1 MVNLAKPM
9 ISHTL
14 YVIILCYLCLGVMSV
29 KRIENVVL
37 LKVIGSCELLAALA
51 MFYIFSDAV
60 PALMSGVILLGLS
73 ANSFYQA
80 HKCYLRQ
87 YTPKK
92 DDEANSHN

>member
-1 MVNLAKPM
+1 M
-9 ISHTL
+9 
-14 YVIILCYLCLGVMSV
+14 

-51 MFYIFSDAV
+51 MFYLFSDEV
-60 PALMSGVILLGLS
+60 PALIGGVILLGLS
-73 ANSFYQA
+73 TNSFYQA

-92 DDEANSHN
+92 DGETNAQN